1 MKLGISDTKLNMLVS
16 TSDHFSIGTFRV
28 KGLSDLIIS
37 EDLGIFYTTSV
48 TPHQLVEIRCQQK
61 QPLDSIIRIL
71 HSTASHNP
79 SLVQLY
85 SLYVGRLSIAPKQ
98 G

>member
-48 TPHQLVEIRCQQK
+48 PQPHITHHLYNYILCM
-61 QPLDSIIRIL
+61 LD
-71 HSTASHNP
+71 A
-79 SLVQLY
+79 
-85 SLYVGRLSIAPKQ
+85 
-98 G
+98 